1 MGVLTN
7 CTIDSVIIT
16 VAGSTALTD
25 TEAATQ
31 VLTITP
37 NEGYVI
43 SGSNVTTGTLPT
55 GVSSIQRSDTSTP
68 GQVGNKVSITVDI
81 DNTHTVTANSVIN
94 LDITASAVAIV
105 NYGLVRPAIIENVS
119 QALNNTTAVFT
130 STSLSAITEVSN
142 VGNVDTHY
150 FNSEVPLDTWV
161 KIGTLT
167 VSATSSY
174 TIVYPPY
181 LVSNGSEIGLSK
193 FDLIQTA
200 ITESA
205 TTGIISQYVF
215 DLMFKDTGTTGFNW
229 PLDWSSTAVTDPEMS
244 AVLSV
249 KTNLVTV
256 PAYDYEINTG
266 ELGGGIEYAESSSDI
281 VPSGG
286 LQPMDVVYTGD
297 PGSTFEV
304 SAEQVGV
311 GDQTDDIVGSTNVFT
326 IGSSGFTNIPL
337 TLAPNEATP
346 VKYID
351 VIISGTGTTAIL
363 SQVNKTSDGANPVA
377 YTGANTSSVT
387 NRYKQLGNADA
398 SINITSSGF
407 NAQVS
412 NTHVTKT
419 VKPLLPTSG
428 RQVGFLIVR
437 NGSGSTNT
445 ARITGDIFY
454 EKMGYESKNFD
465 IDFEDWFDY
474 DNSGKVFTVKSTLPS
489 GVLNTTNTIGAVVTI
504 KNIVPTVVS
513 D

>member
-7 CTIDSVIIT
+7 CTMDSVIIT

-43 SGSNVTTGTLPT
+43 SGNSVTTGTLPA
-55 GVSSIQRSDTSTP
+55 GVSSIQRSNTSTP

-81 DNTHTVTANSVIN
+81 DDTHTVTANSVIN

-119 QALNNTTAVFT
+119 QVLSNTTAVFT
-130 STSLSAITEVSN
+130 NTSLSTITETQN
-142 VGNVDTHY
+142 VNSVDTHY

-167 VSATSSY
+167 VSTTNSY

-181 LVSNGSEIGLSK
+181 LASNGSEVGLSK

-200 ITESA
+200 ITENA

-229 PLDWSSTAVTDPEMS
+229 PSDWLATAVTDPEMS

-256 PAYDYEINTG
+256 PVYDYGINNVD
-266 ELGGGIEYAESSSDI
+266 LGGEIEYAESSSDI
-281 VPSGG
+281 IPSGG
-286 LQPMDVVYTGD
+286 LQPMEVVYAGD
-297 PGSTFEV
+297 PGSTFSLGV
-304 SAEQVGV
+304 VQVDGSDV
-311 GDQTDDIVGSTNVFT
+311 TSSVVGSTTTFT
-326 IGSSGFTNIPL
+326 IGSSGLTSVPFTFTTNG
-337 TLAPNEATP
+337 AAP
-346 VKYID
+346 VKEFD
-351 VIISGTGTTAIL
+351 VTISGTGTTAIL

-387 NRYKQLGNADA
+387 NRYKQLGNADV
-398 SINITSSGF
+398 SISIASSGF
-407 NAQVS
+407 DEQVT
-412 NTHVTKT
+412 NTHTAKT

-428 RQVGFLIVR
+428 KQVGFAITR
-437 NGSGSTNT
+437 QSDNSGNT
-445 ARITGDIFY
+445 AVITGDIFY
-454 EKMGYESKNFD
+454 EKMGYKDKSFT
-465 IDFEDWFDY
+465 IDFSNWFDY
-474 DNSGKVFTVKSTLPS
+474 SANTFALKSTLPS
-489 GVLNTTNTIGAVVTI
+489 SVLDTTNTVGTVVTI
-504 KNIVPTVVS
+504 KNLVATLGARG
-513 D
+513 